1 MKKRIK
7 QIAAAI
13 IALAVVS
20 TVLWRIG
27 WIDEP
32 KEVALL
38 YGLLA
43 VEITVTLVADVVKKV
58 YRIYR

>member
-1 MKKRIK
+1 MKKRVK

-20 TVLWRIG
+20 AVLWRIG

-32 KEVALL
+32 KEAALL

-43 VEITVTLVADVVKKV
+43 VEITVTLVADVAKKV

>member
-1 MKKRIK
+1 MKKRGK
-7 QIAAAI
+7 QIVIAI

-20 TVLWRIG
+20 AVLWRIG
-27 WIDEP
+27 WIDEL

-43 VEITVTLVADVVKKV
+43 VEIAVTLVADMVKMAVKK
-58 YRIYR
+58 